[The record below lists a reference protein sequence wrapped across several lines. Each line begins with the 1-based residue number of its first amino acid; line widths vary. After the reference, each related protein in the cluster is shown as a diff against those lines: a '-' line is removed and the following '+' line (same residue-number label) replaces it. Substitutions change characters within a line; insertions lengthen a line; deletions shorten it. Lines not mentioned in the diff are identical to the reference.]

1 MALTKKLKNKKMNLK
16 NNIFPMSITDLKIYC
31 LNLTTLGITF
41 THIDIFLKV
50 ILVAITIGY
59 TIYKWY
65 LLWQKQKI
73 K

>member
-1 MALTKKLKNKKMNLK
+1 MTLK
-16 NNIFPMSITDLKIYC
+16 NNILGMSITDLKIYG

-50 ILVAITIGY
+50 ILVAISIGY

>member
-1 MALTKKLKNKKMNLK
+1 MTLK
-16 NNIFPMSITDLKIYC
+16 NNILGMSITDLKIYG

-50 ILVAITIGY
+50 ILVAISIGY
-59 TIYKWY
+59 TLYKWY

>member
-1 MALTKKLKNKKMNLK
+1 MNLLKLNLK

>member
-1 MALTKKLKNKKMNLK
+1 MTLK

-50 ILVAITIGY
+50 ILVTITIGY

-73 K
+73 T

>member
-1 MALTKKLKNKKMNLK
+1 
-16 NNIFPMSITDLKIYC
+16 MSITDLKFYC

>member
-1 MALTKKLKNKKMNLK
+1 MTLK
-16 NNIFPMSITDLKIYC
+16 NNILGMSITDLKIYG

-73 K
+73 T

>member
-1 MALTKKLKNKKMNLK
+1 MNLK

-50 ILVAITIGY
+50 ILVAISIGY
-59 TIYKWY
+59 TLHKWY

>member
-1 MALTKKLKNKKMNLK
+1 MNLK

>member
-1 MALTKKLKNKKMNLK
+1 
-16 NNIFPMSITDLKIYC
+16 MSITDLKIYG

-73 K
+73 T